1 MRLIKISDAQ
11 ELGGALLDAEARIG
25 ILLKENPPTS
35 LRDEFG
41 RLSRKATLPEGISW
55 NLSSQCQQLN
65 KSYTGYG
72 RREPVLPNGRHS
84 SSGWRFIGCRGKNR
98 RFAEG
103 LTFPRRKQSR

>member
-55 NLSSQCQQLN
+55 NLSSQCQQLAEHLALIEQVN
-65 KSYTGYG
+65 VVRDLRLWCSYTTGTKVPMDW
-72 RREPVLPNGRHS
+72 RCRE
-84 SSGWRFIGCRGKNR
+84 
-98 RFAEG
+98 
-103 LTFPRRKQSR
+103 